1 MDLIPHDELKERTYQ
16 VKTIIRNGDIIAW
29 GDVMLVSGT
38 GGRWQMEKKMED
50 AQCETG
56 CYDPSGED

>member
-16 VKTIIRNGDIIAW
+16 VKTTIRNGDVIAW

-50 AQCETG
+50 AV
-56 CYDPSGED
+56 